1 MLMEDMSL
9 SLYGSEERT
18 ALKSI
23 LRYSGLCFSLFY
35 WNLGVSYLLVASNTG
50 NQFYKKFTLQG

>member
-1 MLMEDMSL
+1 MEETSL
-9 SLYGSEERT
+9 ALYGSEEWT
-18 ALKSI
+18 VLKSI
-23 LRYSGLCFSLFY
+23 LRYSALCFLLFY